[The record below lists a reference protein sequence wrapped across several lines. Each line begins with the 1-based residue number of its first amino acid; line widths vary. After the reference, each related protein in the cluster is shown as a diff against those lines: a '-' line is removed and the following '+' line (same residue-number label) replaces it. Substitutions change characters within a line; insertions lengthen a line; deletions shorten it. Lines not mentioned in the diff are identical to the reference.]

1 MAKAQINYKE
11 EAKVVIQQ
19 VPDTV
24 TIELTV
30 EEACFLATVLTKIGD
45 CPHETIRHYQ
55 NSISQALY
63 ELDLNQYK
71 YKSHIQGTLTCIR

>member
-1 MAKAQINYKE
+1 MAKAQINYRE

-30 EEACFLATVLTKIGD
+30 EEACFLATVLTRIGGSSQR
-45 CPHETIRHYQ
+45 TIRHYQ
-55 NSISQALY
+55 DSISQALY
-63 ELDLNQYK
+63 ELDLDHYK
-71 YKSHIQGTLTCIR
+71 YKSHIQGTLTCIE

>member
-24 TIELTV
+24 TIELTMY
-30 EEACFLATVLTKIGD
+30 EARVLRSIVAMHVIGNA
-45 CPHETIRHYQ
+45 PSRNFGTSEIY
-55 NSISQALY
+55 QAL
-63 ELDLNQYK
+63 DDAGI
-71 YKSHIQGTLTCIR
+71 KSESEIFFKGNLTAI

>member
-1 MAKAQINYKE
+1 MAKAQINYKK

-30 EEACFLATVLTKIGD
+30 EEACFLATVCTKIGGN
-45 CPHETIRHYQ
+45 PHKTIRHYQ
-55 NSISQALY
+55 ESISQALY
-63 ELDLNQYK
+63 ELDLDRYK
-71 YKSHIQGTLTCIR
+71 YKSHIQGTLICIE

>member
-30 EEACFLATVLTKIGD
+30 EEACFLATVLTKIGGM
-45 CPHETIRHYQ
+45 PHKTIRHYQ
-55 NSISQALY
+55 VSISQALG
-63 ELDLNQYK
+63 ELDLNHYK
-71 YKSHIQGTLTCIR
+71 YKSHIQGSLICIK